1 MYSLTIKRNNI
12 RTGKNCA
19 SYNRKHPENPID
31 MRPIYN
37 ARRKAPA
44 EWSAIERRFVVPIK
58 IWRAIAR
65 LVNRSKPYIAD
76 RVNFIL
82 NGGTLA

>member
-1 MYSLTIKRNNI
+1 MYSLTVKRNNI

-37 ARRKAPA
+37 ARRKVPK
-44 EWSAIERRFVVPIK
+44 EWSKLENRFVVPRK
-58 IWRAIAR
+58 ILGALKR
-65 LVNRSKPYIAD
+65 LVN
-76 RVNFIL
+76 
-82 NGGTLA
+82 LARPAIGKRIFQVIGSA

>member
-1 MYSLTIKRNNI
+1 MYSLTVKRNNI

-37 ARRKAPA
+37 ARRKVPK
-44 EWSAIERRFVVPIK
+44 EWSKLENRFVVPRK
-58 IWRAIAR
+58 IWGALKR
-65 LVNRSKPYIAD
+65 LVN
-76 RVNFIL
+76 
-82 NGGTLA
+82 LARPAIGKRIFQVIGSA

>member
-1 MYSLTIKRNNI
+1 MYSLSVKRGNI

-37 ARRKAPA
+37 ARRRAPV
-44 EWSAIERRFVVPIK
+44 EWSREENRFIVPRK
-58 IWRAIAR
+58 IWRALKS
-65 LVNRSKPYIAD
+65 LVN
-76 RVNFIL
+76 
-82 NGGTLA
+82 LARPAIGKRIFQVIGSA